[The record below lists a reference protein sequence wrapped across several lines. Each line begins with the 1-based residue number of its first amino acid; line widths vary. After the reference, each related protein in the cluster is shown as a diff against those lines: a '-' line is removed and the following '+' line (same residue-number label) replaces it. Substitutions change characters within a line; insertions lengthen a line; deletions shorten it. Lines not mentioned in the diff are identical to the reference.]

1 MSCLLLESYLFYSSI
16 ESSLHTSLA
25 ALRVSQSLL
34 LAKCFSLQL
43 MQRGVV
49 CLQGLPVIIQ
59 IEQEWSLDKCAA
71 AQNLQALVE
80 HLSPI
85 WPNFWQLVHCIVGET
100 FRYFTTLV
108 AVPTIRISFC
118 LRISYL
124 FSSFSTVKTIEP
136 NLVYKLYLFS
146 LNKIHLSSPYIPIG
160 LKVLISSFRSL
171 EPPSPR
177 KGRVGTL

>member
-1 MSCLLLESYLFYSSI
+1 M
-16 ESSLHTSLA
+16 
-25 ALRVSQSLL
+25 
-34 LAKCFSLQL
+34 
-43 MQRGVV
+43 V

-59 IEQEWSLDKCAA
+59 VEQEQSLDKCTA

-85 WPNFWQLVHCIVGET
+85 WPNLQQLVHCVVEET
-100 FRYFTTLV
+100 SRYFTTLI
-108 AVPTIRISFC
+108 AIPAIKISFY

-124 FSSFSTVKTIEP
+124 FSSFSIVKTIKP
-136 NLVYKLYLFS
+136 NLVYRLYLFT
-146 LNKIHLSSPYIPIG
+146 LDKIHLGSPCISIE

-177 KGRVGTL
+177 NGKVGTLQAII